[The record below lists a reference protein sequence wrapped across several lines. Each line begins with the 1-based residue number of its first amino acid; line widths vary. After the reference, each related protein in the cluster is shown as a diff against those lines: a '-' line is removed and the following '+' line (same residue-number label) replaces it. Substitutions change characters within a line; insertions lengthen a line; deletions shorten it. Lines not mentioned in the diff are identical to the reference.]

1 MLGGIGGRRRRGRQ
15 RMRWLDGITDLMD
28 VRVGLWRK
36 LSGKELM
43 VWTVVLEKTLESPV
57 DCKEIQLVHPKGN
70 QSWIFIG
77 RADAEAETPILWPLD
92 VNSQLIGKDPDS
104 GNDWRWEEGEG
115 RGWDGWMISLTRWTW
130 VWVSSRSWWWAGK
143 PGVLQ
148 SVGSQRVRHDWVTKL
163 NWLRHGLR
171 PSWLYLQSSKIQ
183 WFVTL
188 GIQLH
193 SLKTVSSGAK

>member
-1 MLGGIGGRRRRGRQ
+1 MSLIP
-15 RMRWLDGITDLMD
+15 
-28 VRVGLWRK
+28 
-36 LSGKELM
+36 
-43 VWTVVLEKTLESPV
+43 SPLN
-57 DCKEIQLVHPKGN
+57 CKEIQLVHPKGN

-163 NWLRHGLR
+163 NWLISLTAVILIDFFICGSVYCYLRAYEGTDHVWVIPSCSAPVRHTVGTQYWR
-171 PSWLYLQSSKIQ
+171 
-183 WFVTL
+183 
-188 GIQLH
+188 G
-193 SLKTVSSGAK
+193 VSSPLPSVGLA